1 VFNVKIENI
10 KKEIEDLRNIIRY
23 HSNLYYNLDAPEIS
37 DAEYDR
43 LMRRLIEL
51 EEKHPELIT
60 PDSPTQKVGGQPA
73 TEFKTVEHTI
83 PMLSLANAFSPEDLR
98 AFDKRVRS
106 ALKQNEVEYVAELK
120 IDGLAVS
127 LLYEKGIL
135 VRGATRGD
143 GTVGEDITMNI
154 RTIRSLPLRLFASP
168 PLLEVRGEAYLSKKE
183 FVRINQERREAE
195 ENPFAN
201 PRNAA
206 AGSLRQLNPKI
217 AAERRLDIFFYG
229 MAQVE
234 GRELETHWE
243 VLDYLQSL
251 GLKVNPNRRICKN
264 IEEIIAYCEEWR
276 EKRHELPYEIDG
288 VVVKVNSLAE
298 QEILGATVKVPR
310 WAIAY
315 KFPPEQAKTKIRE
328 IIVTV
333 GRTGTLT
340 PNAVLDPVYLAGTT
354 VSRAT
359 LHNEEIIRQ
368 KDIRIGDTVI
378 VQKAGDIIPEVVEV
392 VKEERTGSE
401 KEFQMPNTCPACG
414 SEVVKTEG
422 EVAVRCQNLTCPAIM
437 REAILHFVSRPA
449 MDIEGMGPALVDQL
463 LEKGLIR
470 DVADLYLLK
479 EEQLATLERMGKKS
493 ASNAIRAIEKSK
505 QNPLHRL
512 LFALGIRFVGG
523 RTAKLLAQH
532 FGTMEKLQR
541 ATVEELLSV
550 PEVGEKIAQSIVS
563 FFNEEK
569 NLELIDKLRRSGVN
583 LKEGEK
589 MRGTKL
595 SGLTF
600 VLTGTLASMS
610 REEAKNLIEELGG
623 KVGTAVSKKTNY
635 LVVGENAGSKLDK
648 AQELGIPVLTEEEF
662 KQMIET

>member
-1 VFNVKIENI
+1 MKIENI

-234 GRELETHWE
+234 GRELKTHWE

-392 VKEERTGSE
+392 VKEERIGSE

-569 NLELIDKLRRSGVN
+569 NLELIEKLRRAGVN
-583 LKEGEK
+583 LAEGEK
-589 MRGTKL
+589 VRGTKL

-610 REEAKNLIEELGG
+610 REEAKNLIEEFGG

-635 LVVGENAGSKLDK
+635 VVVGENAGSKLDK

>member
-1 VFNVKIENI
+1 MKIENI